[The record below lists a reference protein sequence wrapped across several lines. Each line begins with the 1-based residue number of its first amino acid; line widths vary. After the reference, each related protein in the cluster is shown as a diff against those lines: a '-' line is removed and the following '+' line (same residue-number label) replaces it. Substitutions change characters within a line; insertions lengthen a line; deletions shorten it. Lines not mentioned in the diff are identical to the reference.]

1 MRWNVIWG
9 FTLYYINQFYTFYQL
24 QNIHAITTRASHRH
38 VACSKNMYAS
48 FVFFLARPKFISQLF
63 LTQAHVLPF
72 FSFSIWGLYCCIVT
86 GMLLCELQHS
96 YEPLILS
103 KGTTPIEEQNT
114 KLSGTLLIGRWI
126 WLVPSQIKPNRDKK
140 AVLLVNFFRLC
151 TCFLI
156 HYPLTLKETIMDS
169 VLTITW
175 FRAPWA
181 ELQNLISSLPGI
193 KILKKLKKLAHK

>member
-1 MRWNVIWG
+1 MQSLPV
-9 FTLYYINQFYTFYQL
+9 
-24 QNIHAITTRASHRH
+24 HRTGKLL
-38 VACSKNMYAS
+38 VPSLCMQALC
-48 FVFFLARPKFISQLF
+48 FFLARPKFISQLF
-63 LTQAHVLPF
+63 LTQVHVLPF
-72 FSFSIWGLYCCIVT
+72 FSFSIWGLYCSIDT

-103 KGTTPIEEQNT
+103 KGTTPSIEEQNT

-126 WLVPSQIKPNRDKK
+126 WLVPSQIKPNRNKK

-169 VLTITW
+169 
-175 FRAPWA
+175 
-181 ELQNLISSLPGI
+181 QSLDLGLPEPNCRI
-193 KILKKLKKLAHK
+193 